1 MSVDR
6 DSAVRPRTGLLHREL
21 DGETVVLDPDRGIYY
36 GLDDTGTAVWRAL
49 QTTGEEP
56 RPLEDVHGDLLE
68 HYEVEADEL
77 WNDLLAL
84 IRELDERGL
93 VDVVR

>member
-1 MSVDR
+1 MSVRR
-6 DSAVRPRTGLLHREL
+6 DSAARPRPGLLYREL
-21 DGETVVLDPDRGIYY
+21 DGETVVLDPDRGTYY
-36 GLDDTGTAVWRAL
+36 GLNEVGTAIWRAL
-49 QTTGEEP
+49 QVSDDP
-56 RPLEDVHGDLLE
+56 RPLDEVHAELLRD
-68 HYEVEADEL
+68 YEVEAEEL